1 MDPFHDIVHHLTIN
15 CTPLIDIPWLLKTKE
30 VMPGSDCI
38 TPLSKEPAEKKMK
51 FDEQEEE
58 MQEDQDG
65 EETKQDKNKKK
76 LTDNL
81 SNAYTPL
88 KVKTVQISSNSAK
101 KNK

>member
-30 VMPGSDCI
+30 VVPGSDCI
-38 TPLSKEPAEKKMK
+38 TPLSEEPAEKKMK
-51 FDEQEEE
+51 FDEQEE
-58 MQEDQDG
+58 MQEDQDR

-76 LTDNL
+76 FTA
-81 SNAYTPL
+81 NAYTPL
-88 KVKTVQISSNSAK
+88 KVKTVQISSNCAK